1 MQGEPFELKC
11 IKREI
16 DKVRTSSL
24 PVGLT
29 RITIH
34 TSDAIWLVRQVEK
47 LQKIANA
54 WNDFQKKEKDDSN
67 KNIGNLLDVRV

>member
-1 MQGEPFELKC
+1 MQGDPFELKC

-16 DKVRTSSL
+16 DKVRASSL

-29 RITIH
+29 KITIH
-34 TSDAIWLVRQVEK
+34 TSDAIWLVKQVEK

-54 WNDFQKKEKDDSN
+54 WNGFQKKKEECSN
-67 KNIGNLLDVRV
+67 KILGNSLDIKV

>member
-1 MQGEPFELKC
+1 MKGEPFELKC

-16 DKVRTSSL
+16 DKVKSSSF

-29 RITIH
+29 KITIH

-54 WNDFQKKEKDDSN
+54 WSDFQRKGKESPN
-67 KNIGNLLDVRV
+67 ENIGNLLDIKV

>member
-29 RITIH
+29 KITIH

-47 LQKIANA
+47 LQKIADA
-54 WNDFQKKEKDDSN
+54 WKNLKVKDKEQSITN
-67 KNIGNLLDVRV
+67 KGKLLDVRV

>member
-1 MQGEPFELKC
+1 MKGEPFELKC

-16 DKVRTSSL
+16 DRVRTSSL

-29 RITIH
+29 KITIH
-34 TSDAIWLVRQVEK
+34 TSDAIWLVKQVEK

-54 WNDFQKKEKDDSN
+54 WNGFQKKKEEDSN
-67 KNIGNLLDVRV
+67 KNIGNLLDIKV